1 MQNALCNDAAVVAVP
16 AKQRPGRWLSTKTV
30 LVMTSPKTGRHRT
43 AKSYLLVKLTSALLL
58 IISLHVSATSASQR
72 ITFSGKDVSL
82 EKVFSVIKRQTG
94 YAVMYNADH
103 LEKARPVSIKAT
115 NIPLEGFLQQ
125 VLNGQPFEYSIENTT
140 IFISR
145 KAAAVADPAN
155 KQDDDGS
162 DNTSSP
168 PVIDIHG
175 RVVNEKGEPLVAAVS
190 INKTQRGTTTDDD
203 GYFALKNVEESAI
216 IVFSSTGY
224 VKQELAIRNRPEI
237 NITMVLDDKQ
247 LSEVMVTALGI
258 TKQKRT
264 VGYASQEL
272 AKKDLTDARD
282 ISIANY
288 LTGKIAGVQVS
299 LPAAGKGGSSKVI
312 IRGISSVTNE
322 NQPLYVV
329 DGIPL
334 DNSRFNEA
342 QVFGDGHDYGD
353 GIGNINPEDIE
364 SMNVLKGPNA
374 TALYGSRGSNG
385 VIIITTK
392 SGKTGG
398 GIGVE
403 VNSNVTIDKI
413 NQLPRVQNK
422 YGPGYEDANIYG
434 GFVEIDGTNYETIPV
449 SGQPESLG
457 PPLDGRLLVNPFV
470 LPGTSPTTFQ
480 LLPQPEDNV
489 RKFWETGV
497 VTANSVSLSGG
508 SEKTTARLS
517 ISNTTIDG
525 ITPKHHENHQ
535 SVSLRVSTQMTS
547 RLSFDGKVNYLHKEL
562 KNTPTLGSSFQNYV
576 WNLSTM
582 GRYIPLEFLKEYY
595 EKTGMEGQFPS
606 VSYNPYYLMNEIKN
620 NATRDRMVSFISA
633 KYQFTDWLSLMA
645 RSGMDLYN
653 ERRREIW
660 PVGAKYGNQEGRLI
674 DDGYF
679 TRESNSDVLLSAAK
693 NNLFKNFSASLSL
706 GGSIST
712 RNYRR
717 QSWDAR
723 SLKVPGIY
731 DVSNARNVT
740 PFYSDVKRENQSV
753 YLSGEIG
760 YKNFLFLDFTGRKDW
775 SSTLG
780 KDNYGFIYPSIS
792 GSFIFTD
799 AFSIDPKILSFGKAR
814 VSYAHAGND
823 AAPYLTQAGFYFY
836 SEPYN
841 GQSSAYQSNT
851 VALFDLKNELKK
863 STEIGAD
870 LRFFHGRIGVD
881 ATYYKSNTL
890 NQILP
895 VKISTGSGYTT
906 KVVNAGNIENKGV
919 EISLNVRPV
928 ESRSGFRW
936 DVTFNYAR
944 NKSKIIELAPGI
956 ETYPLYTS
964 YPNSIEART
973 GQAFGNIIGYA
984 YKRAPDGQKIV
995 GPEGAYL
1002 REDTVK
1008 VLGNVTPKWIGGLN
1022 NTVSYKGFTL
1032 SALVDFVQG
1041 NKITS
1046 SSKYQMVAK
1055 GIAAFTTQYG
1065 EHSEPLPGVV
1075 EVQDGSEIKYEANAK
1090 TVDRQTAWANRA
1102 WSGIGEEFV
1111 LDGSYVMLREVI
1123 LGYTFQTSFLKRI
1136 KFSTCRFSIVARNL
1150 FYLEE
1155 HMHGLG
1161 ISPETNL
1168 NTSAGATG
1176 VEALSMP
1183 TTRSYGVNL
1192 NFTF

>member
-1 MQNALCNDAAVVAVP
+1 MQNALCNYAAVTVVP
-16 AKQRPGRWLSTKTV
+16 AEQRTGRWPSTKTV
-30 LVMTSPKTGRHRT
+30 LVMTSRKPGRHRT

-82 EKVFSVIKRQTG
+82 EKVFSVIKKQTG
-94 YAVMYNADH
+94 YAVMYNADQ
-103 LEKARPVSIKAT
+103 LEKAQPVSIKVT

-145 KAAAVADPAN
+145 KAATVAGPPN
-155 KQDDDGS
+155 KPDDDAS
-162 DNTSSP
+162 DNTSSRP
-168 PVIDIHG
+168 AIDIHG
-175 RVVNEKGEPLVAAVS
+175 RVVNEKGESLVAAVS
-190 INKTQRGTTTDDD
+190 IKKTQRGTTTGDD
-203 GYFALKNVEESAI
+203 GNFTLRNVEENAI
-216 IVFSSTGY
+216 LVFSSTGY
-224 VKQELAIRNRPEI
+224 VKQEVAIRNRAEI
-237 NITMVLDDKQ
+237 NITMALDDKQ

-364 SMNVLKGPNA
+364 SINVLKGPNA

-392 SGKTGG
+392 SGKAGSG
-398 GIGVE
+398 VGVE
-403 VNSNVTIDKI
+403 FNSNVTVDKI
-413 NQLPRVQNK
+413 NQVPKTQNK
-422 YGPGYEDANIYG
+422 YGPGYEDKNIYG
-434 GFVEIDGTNYETIPV
+434 SSVEIDGVTYETIPV
-449 SGQPESLG
+449 SNQPESLG

-470 LPGTSPTTFQ
+470 LPGTPPSTFQ

-489 RKFWETGV
+489 KKFWETGI
-497 VTANSVSLSGG
+497 VTANSLSLSGG
-508 SEKTTARLS
+508 GERSTARLS
-517 ISNTTIDG
+517 LSNTTIDG

-535 SVSLRVSTQMTS
+535 TIALRASTHLTDK
-547 RLSFDGKVNYLHKEL
+547 LSFDGKINYLHKDL
-562 KNTPTLGSSFQNYV
+562 KNTPTLGSSAQNYV

-582 GRYIPLEFLKEYY
+582 GRYIPLPFLKEYY
-595 EKTGMEGQFPS
+595 EKTGLEGSFPS
-606 VSYNPYYLMNEIKN
+606 LSYNPYYLMNEIKN
-620 NATRDRMVSFISA
+620 NSTRDRIVGFISA
-633 KYQFTDWLSLMA
+633 KYQLNDWISIMA
-645 RSGMDLYN
+645 RSGVDIYN

-660 PVGAKYGNQEGRLI
+660 PVGAKFGNQEGRLI

-679 TRESNSDVLLSAAK
+679 TRESNSDVLISAAK
-693 NNLFKNFSASLSL
+693 NNILKNFSASLSV
-706 GGSIST
+706 GGLLTT

-760 YKNFLFLDFTGRKDW
+760 YKNYAFLDFTGRKDW

-780 KDNYGFIYPSIS
+780 TDNYGFIYPSIS

-799 AFSIDPKILSFGKAR
+799 AFKISPSILSYGKAR
-814 VSYAHAGND
+814 ASYAHAGND
-823 AAPYLTQAGFYFY
+823 AAPYLTQTGFYFN
-836 SEPYN
+836 SVPYN
-841 GQSSAYQSNT
+841 GQSSAYISNT

-863 STEIGAD
+863 STEFGVD
-870 LRFFHGRIGVD
+870 LRFFQGRVTLD

-895 VKISTGSGYTT
+895 VKVSTGSGYMT
-906 KVVNAGNIENKGV
+906 KVVNAGNIENKGI
-919 EISLNVRPV
+919 ELSFTARPV
-928 ESRSGFRW
+928 ESRSGFQW
-936 DVTFNYAR
+936 DVTFNYAK
-944 NKSKIIELAPGI
+944 NKSKVIELAEGI
-956 ETYPLYTS
+956 ETYPLYSS

-973 GQAFGNIIGYA
+973 GQAFGNIIGYG

-995 GPEGAYL
+995 VSDGSYQ

-1022 NTVSYKGFTL
+1022 NTFSYKGFTL

-1055 GIAAFTTQYG
+1055 GIAAFTERYG
-1065 EHSEPLPGVV
+1065 EQSEPLPGVV
-1075 EVQDGSEIKYEANAK
+1075 AVEDGSEIKYEPNTK

-1102 WSGIGEEFV
+1102 WNSIGEEFV
-1111 LDGSYVMLREVI
+1111 MDGSYIMFREVI
-1123 LGYTFQTSFLKRI
+1123 FGYAFRPSFLKKI
-1136 KFSTCRFSIVARNL
+1136 KFSSFRLSVVARNL
-1150 FYLEE
+1150 FYIEE
-1155 HMHGLG
+1155 HMQGLG

-1183 TTRSYGVNL
+1183 TTRSYGLNL